1 MVIFMASSVSAIPGG
16 GMLMLGEWG
25 GGREPSPPLPL
36 QPHQLFWGA
45 GCPEPAI
52 PHSACGEH
60 GHLSGTTLQP
70 FSL

>member
-16 GMLMLGEWG
+16 AMPMLSEQ
-25 GGREPSPPLPL
+25 GRGQEPSPPLPL
-36 QPHQLFWGA
+36 QPHQLFWGPR
-45 GCPEPAI
+45 CPEPVT
-52 PHSACGEH
+52 HCGACGEC